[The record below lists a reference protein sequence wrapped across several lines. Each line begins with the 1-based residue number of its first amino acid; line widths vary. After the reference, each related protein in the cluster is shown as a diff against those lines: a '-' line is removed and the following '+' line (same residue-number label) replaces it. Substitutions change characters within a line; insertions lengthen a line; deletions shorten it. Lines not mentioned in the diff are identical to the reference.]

1 MLYDALFWYL
11 ISIVFL
17 WTIKFVENNT
27 ELSRW
32 NGFPHE
38 SQLYT
43 NLVPQCIILRNC
55 NALWYWLRV
64 AKYERFSQSQH
75 SCYGFL
81 NAFWIVDLIARSNK
95 KNIIWDMIH
104 AVCNLHMSLGY
115 KLLCFAQV
123 KHLHHIFLKSY
134 KVFSMRGISQLY
146 DSVWGLFWKTVSVH
160 RFTKYWHQIWV

>member
-1 MLYDALFWYL
+1 MHYSGTLSASFSCEKVRWKQH
-11 ISIVFL
+11 
-17 WTIKFVENNT
+17 WTFPMKIA
-27 ELSRW
+27 
-32 NGFPHE
+32 FPHE

-64 AKYERFSQSQH
+64 AKYERFCRTQH

-81 NAFWIVDLIARSNK
+81 NAFWKVDLIARSNK
-95 KNIIWDMIH
+95 KLLFGTWYTRCAIYICRWDT
-104 AVCNLHMSLGY
+104 S
-115 KLLCFAQV
+115 CFALHIV

-134 KVFSMRGISQLY
+134 KVISMRGISQLY
-146 DSVWGLFWKTVSVH
+146 DSVWWLFWKTVSVH